1 MAGGLCKDG
10 PLRIASNICPG
21 AGDKEFKEAL
31 ERQGLNNVCCTVL
44 RDRGHDN
51 RIVGA
56 LQV

>member
-1 MAGGLCKDG
+1 MCKDG